1 MAIKNASDLLVYK
14 NATAVAQI
22 TKITV
27 ASSPLS
33 GNGNIYADNVTNG
46 SDVTSNDVIIPSAGV
61 MTNNLN
67 TVATQI
73 GSVLS
78 TSYGYTVSTV
88 TDGVITVTN
97 GTTGYVPT
105 LSFKSG
111 TVGTLDDG
119 AITVEVITQ
128 GSDAGY
134 EPIAFSTSASISFT
148 NEVRD
153 ITNKDSQ
160 GVYQCLSGLKS
171 FEMTTE
177 ALQDF
182 QANLDFQNFYEDLE
196 NGTKV
201 TLRFSERLTGGSDKY
216 YQGEAFISSLSMDAG
231 VEENVTYSVT
241 FTGTASATEGT
252 H

>member
-14 NATAVAQI
+14 NASAVAQV

-27 ASSPLS
+27 ASTPLS
-33 GNGNIYADNVTNG
+33 GVGHIFADNVTNG
-46 SDVTSNDVIIPSAGV
+46 SDITSDDVRIPGSSTMANNKATIAGAIK
-61 MTNNLN
+61 
-67 TVATQI
+67 TVLEAN
-73 GSVLS
+73 
-78 TSYGYTVSTV
+78 GYTCSSVV
-88 TDGVITVTN
+88 DGVLTATN
-97 GTTGYVPT
+97 GATGYVPT
-105 LSFKSG
+105 LSFK
-111 TVGTLDDG
+111 DG
-119 AITVEVITQ
+119 DVTIDQGGITVEVITQ
-128 GSDAGY
+128 GSDSGY

-148 NEVRD
+148 DEVRD

-182 QANLDFQNFYEDLE
+182 EANLDFQNFYEDLE

-201 TLRFSERLTGGSDKY
+201 TLRFSERLTDGNDKF
-216 YQGEAFISSLSMDAG
+216 YQGEAFISSLSMDAS

-241 FTGTASATEGT
+241 FTGTSSVTEGT